1 MQASPYTSNTINSN
15 GQTGNKQLKFI
26 ILLLLAT
33 ITPFI
38 AGPLIRSVYSS
49 SDIAQQLFYLMLMIG
64 GYHQVASVYLYFD
77 SDAKKIINR
86 HKWYFYFW
94 PLMIAASIML
104 FYLVDNLWLESYLLQ
119 AYAMLTIYHY
129 QKQNI
134 GVYSLLAPAIG
145 AGRML
150 PIERGLIMGGA
161 IVGMLVFTWPIDR
174 TLFQGTILSTYK
186 DSVTTFSLILLCLL
200 TLYTIYYVSKNY
212 LFIQATQRQYSRS
225 ALLLVLVTFFWPMF
239 IIEDK
244 QTAFFMYATAHG
256 LQYYVFIAIASLNG
270 DKVQHLLKAE
280 HIKGVL
286 FRYYNLI
293 LFIVLTVL
301 SAYIWKQLYLI
312 DPPALFNYSDAE
324 IKRAIFGLASSIS
337 LIHYWIDGRIWK
349 IRHDDSREFMRS
361 KFQFLFA
368 K

>member
-1 MQASPYTSNTINSN
+1 MQTPSYTANTIQSKE
-15 GQTGNKQLKFI
+15 QVQNKPIKFI

-33 ITPFI
+33 AVPFI
-38 AGPLIRSVYSS
+38 AGPVLRSVYSS
-49 SDIAQQLFYLMLMIG
+49 SDIAQQLFYLVLMVG

-77 SDAKKIINR
+77 SDAKKIINQ

-94 PLMIAASIML
+94 PLMIASSIML

-119 AYAMLTIYHY
+119 IYAMLTIYHY

-134 GVYSLLAPAIG
+134 GVYSLLAPCLG
-145 AGRML
+145 SGRMM

-161 IVGMLVFTWPIDR
+161 VVGMLVFTWPIER
-174 TLFQGTILSTYK
+174 SLFQGTILSTYK
-186 DSVTTFSLILLCLL
+186 DSIETFSLSLLCAL
-200 TLYTIYYVSKNY
+200 TLYTLYYVCKNY
-212 LFIQATQRQYSRS
+212 LFIQAAQRQYSRA
-225 ALLLVLVTFFWPMF
+225 ALLLGLVTFFWPMF
-239 IIEDK
+239 IIDDK

-270 DKVQHLLKAE
+270 DKVEQKLKAE

-286 FRYYNLI
+286 LRYSNLI
-293 LFIVLTVL
+293 LFIILTAV
-301 SAYIWKQLYLI
+301 SAYLWKQLYQAT
-312 DPPALFNYSDAE
+312 PPAIFNLSE
-324 IKRAIFGLASSIS
+324 TEVKRAIFGLASSIS
-337 LIHYWIDGRIWK
+337 LIHYWVDGRIWK
-349 IRHDDSREFMRS
+349 IRHQDSREFMRS